1 MYQVCAVKNHGAR
14 SLTIR
19 DIDQGKKVIDSQKVD
34 MLMVELVDIFEVEDL
49 EMDLADK
56 KVYQIIN
63 KTNNAKYYYDQV
75 KYQCG

>member
-1 MYQVCAVKNHGAR
+1 MYQVCAVKDYGAG
-14 SLTIR
+14 SLTMR
-19 DIDQGKKVIDSQKVD
+19 DIDEGKRVIDSQKVD
-34 MLMVELVDIFEVEDL
+34 LLMVELVDIFKVEDL

-56 KVYQIIN
+56 KIYQIIN